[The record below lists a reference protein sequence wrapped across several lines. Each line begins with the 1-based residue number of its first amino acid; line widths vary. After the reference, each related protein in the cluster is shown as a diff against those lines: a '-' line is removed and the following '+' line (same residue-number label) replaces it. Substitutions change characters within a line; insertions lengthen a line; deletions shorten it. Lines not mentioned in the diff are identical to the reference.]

1 MGSYGMYKIDTIE
14 RNQIEIL
21 EMKNKSLNKN
31 STDGT
36 KKQT

>member
-21 EMKNKSLNKN
+21 ELKNKSLNKN
-31 STDGT
+31 FTDGI
-36 KKQT
+36 KKLT